1 MTNKF
6 IYCPSCKNKL
16 NQKSNRLIDC
26 PSCNF
31 NFYINPAL
39 TNAVIFENKKQE
51 ILLVKRKGEPFTGF
65 WDLPGGFVEY
75 NESCEE
81 STIREIEEE
90 LKIKIKN
97 IKYFC
102 SLPDIYPYK
111 GFDYHTLCFFYTYK
125 LSVEQEKDLKYS
137 DDISGFKFFKKDEI
151 PYAKLAFRGLEK
163 AIRFYLNEEK

>member
-6 IYCPSCKNKL
+6 KYCPNCKNKL
-16 NQKSNRLIDC
+16 DYKSNRLIVC
-26 PSCNF
+26 SSCDF
-31 NFYINPAL
+31 HFYINPAL
-39 TNAVIFENKKQE
+39 TNAVIFENKKGK
-51 ILLVKRKGEPFTGF
+51 ILLVKRKFEPFVDF
-65 WDLPGGFVEY
+65 WDLPGGFVDY
-75 NESCEE
+75 NESSEE

-102 SLPDIYPYK
+102 SFPDIYPYK

-125 LSVEQEKDLKYS
+125 LSRKQEENLKYS

-151 PYAKLAFRGLEK
+151 PYRKLAFKGLEY
-163 AIRFYLNEEK
+163 AIKLYLNSFF